1 MHVGAC
7 GRRLAAAPVVLASI
21 LSSWAAGSS
30 AASSS
35 SAPVSAV
42 GSPCASGSPGYDVR
56 SGDGWFSI
64 AERAEVSVR
73 SLLDANGAA
82 LEDGLHPGDR
92 LCLPAGSNLL
102 AVCPA
107 TATVRS
113 GDGWGVIAQR
123 AGAAMSAV
131 LAANGADEHQ
141 VLHPGDVVCLPA
153 GEVAS
158 SGAPATAGGAGGDY
172 TVVRGDSWFR
182 IAERAGVSVRA
193 LLDANG
199 ASSDEVLL
207 PGRSVRLPAGAT
219 TPAPRSATVSLA
231 ARPVQGP
238 CWYSD
243 SWGHQRS
250 GGRRHVGVDLFTV
263 PGQYVYAVADGRLS
277 LRRWA
282 QPGNISGNAW
292 RLTADDGND
301 YFYAHLS
308 DFAPDLRTGSRVRAG
323 QIIGWVGK
331 TGNTTVEHLHFEI
344 RPGRGSPVNPYP
356 ILQAQGGGC
365 NTGTPYTQPG
375 GWVPDRRG

>member
-7 GRRLAAAPVVLASI
+7 GRRLAAVPVVLASV
-21 LSSWAAGSS
+21 LSSWVV
-30 AASSS
+30 ASPS
-35 SAPVSAV
+35 PVSAA
-42 GSPCASGSPGYDVR
+42 GFSCSSGAPGYDVR
-56 SGDGWFSI
+56 SGDGWFAI
-64 AERAEVSVR
+64 AARAEVSVG

-82 LEDGLHPGDR
+82 LDDGLHPGDR
-92 LCLPAGSNLL
+92 LCLPAGANLL
-102 AVCPA
+102 ATCPA

-113 GDGWGVIAQR
+113 GDGWAVIAQR
-123 AGAAMSAV
+123 AGVAMSEV
-131 LAANGADEHQ
+131 FAANGADEHQ

-153 GEVAS
+153 GAVGS
-158 SGAPATAGGAGGDY
+158 SGAPAQSGGAPGG
-172 TVVRGDSWFR
+172 
-182 IAERAGVSVRA
+182 
-193 LLDANG
+193 
-199 ASSDEVLL
+199 
-207 PGRSVRLPAGAT
+207 P
-219 TPAPRSATVSLA
+219 TVSLA
-231 ARPVQGP
+231 ARPAQGP

-243 SWGHQRS
+243 SWGHPRS

-263 PGQYVYAVADGRLS
+263 PGQYVYAVADGTLT

-356 ILQAQGGGC
+356 ILRAQGGAC
-365 NTGTPYTQPG
+365 NTATPYTQPG
-375 GWVPDRRG
+375 GWVPDSR